1 MNPETPKETTSE
13 RLKILLTE
21 LDEEADRLLCTHR
34 IWTLHG
40 YAWDGLDTPSGEY
53 VGLAMWEL
61 NPPFEPDWQALVN
74 GGQIVNYE
82 PTKRDEVLLQNGEDF
97 LGTMEFARH
106 SLGLALCYASVAD
119 QKYNIFGKAPFWQ
132 SVATTLTWLNVA
144 SDRLRDY
151 FLMAAFGQ
159 NKGTYSESYKLRNQ
173 TKESPS
179 FAVPFEE
186 AAASALTDKKK
197 ILGTLVDLAGKLQSY
212 RKDRNAIVHEIASKS
227 AEVSVSTLRE
237 QRELARARKPRQ
249 FEHLD
254 MEELDARDKADT
266 TVSSEIER
274 MKAWYACLVKA
285 GSLIFEFE
293 YWSRTQTS

>member
-1 MNPETPKETTSE
+1 MNPETPREGTSE
-13 RLKILLTE
+13 RLKMLLTE
-21 LDEEADRLLCTHR
+21 LDEEADRLLCTHK

-40 YAWDGLDTPSGEY
+40 YAWDGLDTPSDEY

-61 NPPFEPDWQALVN
+61 NPPFEPDWQALMN
-74 GGQIVNYE
+74 RGQIVDYE

-97 LGTMEFARH
+97 VGTMEFARQ
-106 SLGLALCYASVAD
+106 SLGMALCYASVGD

-159 NKGTYSESYKLRNQ
+159 KKGTYSESYKTRNQ
-173 TKESPS
+173 TKESPP
-179 FAVPFEE
+179 FAVPFEQ
-186 AAASALTDKKK
+186 AATSALADKKQ
-197 ILGTLVDLAGKLQSY
+197 ILGTLVDLARKFQSY

-227 AEVSVSTLRE
+227 AEASISNLKE
-237 QRELARARKPRQ
+237 QRELAKTRKPRQ

-254 MEELDARDKADT
+254 MEELVARDKADT
-266 TVSSEIER
+266 TVPSEIER
-274 MKAWYACLVKA
+274 MKTWYACLVKA

-293 YWSRTQTS
+293 YRNRK